1 MRGSSDALSITI
13 EQNAAVTASA
23 GSATGVSTA
32 RLSLADDLAA
42 TNTSKIKVTNKGMVT
57 ANQSTANLSVS
68 AIGVVTGAV
77 SGGNVTGNE
86 VNITNNGAVTAKSL
100 ADTDKTAAASATA
113 SIIKQ
118 AKAAVATALSAQ
130 YAASATAVV
139 AEIDNIKLALTAKIT
154 IGGTVYPLTTAAQ
167 KAEAKKAWF
176 LENNSEALALIA
188 DKKNELVLAG
198 NAVSATGVVAADVSA
213 GGKLEILN
221 SGAITNNKNVADTA
235 ITAITR
241 PKTGVVSSTGL
252 SLTGAVTVKAGNI
265 SVSQT
270 GSVAGIT
277 AATGIAMNS
286 ASGTGVA
293 AVNKSV
299 TVDSGTADVTNIGA
313 VTSLVLISETGSVT
327 SDSAIGKS
335 IGIVATGN
343 VTATVGKVEINQS
356 GGVHGGVSAIGYF
369 CGDDYWERQNDESDG
384 REFDR
389 RGL

>member
-1 MRGSSDALSITI
+1 MRPWP
-13 EQNAAVTASA
+13 
-23 GSATGVSTA
+23 
-32 RLSLADDLAA
+32 
-42 TNTSKIKVTNKGMVT
+42 
-57 ANQSTANLSVS
+57 
-68 AIGVVTGAV
+68 
-77 SGGNVTGNE
+77 
-86 VNITNNGAVTAKSL
+86 
-100 ADTDKTAAASATA
+100 
-113 SIIKQ
+113 
-118 AKAAVATALSAQ
+118 
-130 YAASATAVV
+130 Y
-139 AEIDNIKLALTAKIT
+139 
-154 IGGTVYPLTTAAQ
+154 
-167 KAEAKKAWF
+167 
-176 LENNSEALALIA
+176 IA

-277 AATGIAMNS
+277 AATGIAMIS

-343 VTATVGKVEINQS
+343 VTATIGKVEINQS
-356 GGVHGGVSAIGYF
+356 GGVHGGVSATGISVGTITGSGKTTKVTGVSSTGVGYSKVTNVVATKTQLGAATPTINNVTTVTTTEAVLGELKLNQSDAVEAGAGNATGIVGTTLTGTLALGESVANWCCDGDGR
-369 CGDDYWERQNDESDG
+369 CGDRD
-384 REFDR
+384 
-389 RGL
+389 